1 MTRDWYTLGQLAFF
15 PMLAT
20 MLLHGLV
27 LAMLILRW
35 QGDAQSRTIEASVL
49 PPAAINATLIDAS
62 SLKAK
67 KEPAKR
73 APPPKRAAPVKPNP
87 KPVAKTPIVPSKP
100 VVKADPKPAEK
111 LPEARRLSADELAAI
126 SRSEMADA
134 LAAEDAMTVAVTAEE
149 MAASYAALIRDTVS
163 GYWRRP
169 PSARNGMEVLLSV
182 QLVPTGEVVAVN
194 VLRSSG
200 NEAFDRSAI
209 SAVERA
215 SSFPELRNLPNKEFE
230 DTFRRFQLLFR
241 PEDLRY

>member
-1 MTRDWYTLGQLAFF
+1 
-15 PMLAT
+15 
-20 MLLHGLV
+20 
-27 LAMLILRW
+27 
-35 QGDAQSRTIEASVL
+35 
-49 PPAAINATLIDAS
+49 
-62 SLKAK
+62 
-67 KEPAKR
+67 
-73 APPPKRAAPVKPNP
+73 
-87 KPVAKTPIVPSKP
+87 
-100 VVKADPKPAEK
+100 
-111 LPEARRLSADELAAI
+111 
-126 SRSEMADA
+126 
-134 LAAEDAMTVAVTAEE
+134 
-149 MAASYAALIRDTVS
+149 AASYAALIRDTVS

>member
-20 MLLHGLV
+20 MLLHGLL

-73 APPPKRAAPVKPNP
+73 SPPPKRETPVKPNP

-169 PSARNGMEVLLSV
+169 PSARNGM
-182 QLVPTGEVVAVN
+182 
-194 VLRSSG
+194 
-200 NEAFDRSAI
+200 
-209 SAVERA
+209 
-215 SSFPELRNLPNKEFE
+215 
-230 DTFRRFQLLFR
+230 
-241 PEDLRY
+241 